1 MNDEWEA
8 NAKKAKE
15 KAEKEELIVEKSQ
28 LNDLPQEVIEKLESV
43 KDDDDKKKLN
53 IMSSTT
59 VLGFTKNP
67 KIQQKLFEMR
77 EVGKANL
84 PILGKIIAKREEEAN
99 LNGYKTYTASKL
111 APLMSKDPKNVE
123 RFLDRVISKLQP

>member
-1 MNDEWEA
+1 M
-8 NAKKAKE
+8 
-15 KAEKEELIVEKSQ
+15 
-28 LNDLPQEVIEKLESV
+28 NDLPQEVIEKLESV

-67 KIQQKLFEMR
+67 KIQQKLYEMR
-77 EVGKANL
+77 EVGSANL

-111 APLMSKDPKNVE
+111 APLMSKDSKNVE
-123 RFLDRVISKLQP
+123 RFLDRVISKLQPQAQVEIDKLTEFKRK